1 MPQKN
6 VFGKPAD
13 CDRLLLHACCA
24 PCSSAIVEWLLANG
38 VCPTIFYYNPNIWPR
53 EEYNIRKEESKRHAE
68 SLGVQWIDGDY
79 DHDEWLQGVCGLEGE
94 PERGRR
100 CEQCF
105 LLRLTAAAKKAQEL
119 GIPYFATTLASS
131 RWKNLEQ
138 INRAGL
144 AAEQAINIK
153 HQTSDFSLHF
163 WPQNWRKG
171 GLQERRN
178 QLLKEYGFYN
188 QQYCGCEFSSR
199 QSLTKPLLRQQMRDA
214 KQQHREQL
222 AAMSVKIV
230 EKLMARILS
239 LSSSSHLTVM
249 AYWPLPDEVDIRPLI
264 NALVAQGTTVLLPK
278 VVDDEHMELRRYA
291 SQSDLTEGAFHIM
304 EPTGAPFADY
314 EKIDVALIP
323 GMAFDA
329 AGHRLG
335 RGKGYYDR
343 FLASLRPSSLSPQ
356 PSSFTTY
363 PSPLLL
369 GVCFPFQRVAEVPT
383 APHDICVDEII

>member
-38 VCPTIFYYNPNIWPR
+38 VRPTIFYYNPNIWPR

-105 LLRLTAAAKKAQEL
+105 LLRLTATAKKAQEL

-131 RWKNLEQ
+131 RWKSLDQ

-144 AAEQAINIK
+144 AAEQRIGDG
-153 HQTSDFSLHF
+153 SPDPSSLGDCDRENRPRF

-199 QSLTKPLLRQQMRDA
+199 Q
-214 KQQHREQL
+214 
-222 AAMSVKIV
+222 
-230 EKLMARILS
+230 
-239 LSSSSHLTVM
+239 
-249 AYWPLPDEVDIRPLI
+249 
-264 NALVAQGTTVLLPK
+264 
-278 VVDDEHMELRRYA
+278 
-291 SQSDLTEGAFHIM
+291 
-304 EPTGAPFADY
+304 
-314 EKIDVALIP
+314 
-323 GMAFDA
+323 
-329 AGHRLG
+329 
-335 RGKGYYDR
+335 
-343 FLASLRPSSLSPQ
+343 
-356 PSSFTTY
+356 
-363 PSPLLL
+363 
-369 GVCFPFQRVAEVPT
+369 
-383 APHDICVDEII
+383 